1 MMASMQHPVT
11 VTPRQLIAVL
21 RKEAAAFT
29 PNKQAR
35 NLWADIA
42 ARDMVSAG
50 KVHLVTRTSYNRAA

>member
-1 MMASMQHPVT
+1 MASIHGPVT
-11 VTPRQLIAVL
+11 VTPRQLITVL
-21 RKEAAAFT
+21 RKEAAALT
-29 PNKQAR
+29 PDRQAR

>member
-1 MMASMQHPVT
+1 MMASMAHPVS

-29 PNKQAR
+29 PDRRAR

-50 KVHLVTRTSYNRAA
+50 KVHLVARTNYNRAA